1 MRCFVKP
8 SATRAVVQLSTFCL
22 ASVLFCAPGML
33 SSATENEAPLSPGI
47 TLVSGQQSKAILDEA
62 AQAWAQMGEIR
73 KRIVPPTFAAHDFVV
88 TRHGAVADGKSDCTQ
103 AIGDTIEECSK
114 AGGGRV
120 VVPPGNYLS
129 GPIQLKSNVDLYLA
143 KDATIHFSTDPAHY
157 LPVVLTRFEST
168 EVMNYS
174 PFIYALDQEN
184 IAITGEGTL
193 DGQASAG
200 EWYQWKKLDDD
211 VNQLLEMGNANVPVA
226 QRIFGAGHKLRPN
239 FVQPYRCKNLLIE
252 GIHLID
258 SPMWVLTPTLCT
270 NVTIRNVKV
279 DTQSKTR
286 YAPNTDGCDPDS
298 CTDVLIEDCVFNTG
312 DDCIAIKA
320 GRNRDGRRVN
330 VPCQN
335 IIVRDCKFEAGHGG
349 LTAGSETS
357 GGIRNVFVENCSF
370 DSKSLQMAFRLK
382 TNPVRGG
389 FIKNINIRDCT
400 VKAAQIGI
408 HVTMQ
413 YEGVSVG
420 ETVPDIGDIR
430 LQNVKFETLTS
441 SPLFVQGLSEKVKV
455 SNVIIA
461 DCTFPKTRKQSA
473 ITFADNVLVVD
484 TASLK

>member
-1 MRCFVKP
+1 MRCFLKP
-8 SATRAVVQLSTFCL
+8 SATRAVVHLSALSL
-22 ASVLFCAPGML
+22 ASVLFCGLGMP

-47 TLVSGQQSKAILDEA
+47 TLVSGQQSKAILDES
-62 AQAWAQMGEIR
+62 AQAWAQMNEIR
-73 KRIVPPTFAAHDFVV
+73 KRIVPPTFPAHDFVI

-129 GPIQLKSNVDLYLA
+129 GPIQLKSNVNLYLA

-174 PFIYALDQEN
+174 PFIYALGQEN

-252 GIHLID
+252 GIHIID

-270 NVTIRNVKV
+270 NVTIRNVTV
-279 DTQSKTR
+279 DTQGKKAR
-286 YAPNTDGCDPDS
+286 APNTDGCDPDS

-320 GRNRDGRRVN
+320 GRNRDGRRLN

-370 DSKSLQMAFRLK
+370 DSKSLQMAFRFK
-382 TNPVRGG
+382 TNPLRGG

-408 HVTMQ
+408 HITMQ
-413 YEGVSVG
+413 YEDVSVG
-420 ETVPDIGDIR
+420 ETIPDIRDIR
-430 LQNVKFETLTS
+430 IQNVKFETLTS
-441 SPLFVQGLSEKVKV
+441 APLFVQGLSDKVKV

-461 DCTFPKTRKQSA
+461 DCTFPKTRKQSE

-484 TASLK
+484 TAGLK

>member
-1 MRCFVKP
+1 MRCCVTL
-8 SATRAVVQLSTFCL
+8 SAPRAVAHLLTFSL
-22 ASVLFCAPGML
+22 AFVLFCGLGMS
-33 SSATENEAPLSPGI
+33 SSATENQAPLSPGI
-47 TLVSGQQSKAILDEA
+47 TLVSGQRSKAVLDES
-62 AQAWAQMGEIR
+62 AQAWTQVNEIR
-73 KRIVPPTFAAHDFVV
+73 KRIVPPAFPAHDFVI

-120 VVPPGNYLS
+120 VVPPGHYLS

-174 PFIYALDQEN
+174 PFIYALGQEN

-193 DGQASAG
+193 DGQASAAG
-200 EWYQWKKLDDD
+200 WYPWKKLVDD

-239 FVQPYRCKNLLIE
+239 FVAPYRCKNLLIE
-252 GIHLID
+252 GIHIID

-298 CTDVLIEDCVFNTG
+298 CTDVLIENCVFNTG

-320 GRNRDGRRVN
+320 GRNRDGRRLN

-335 IIVRDCKFEAGHGG
+335 LIVRDCKFEAGHGG

-370 DSKSLQMAFRLK
+370 NSKSLQMAFRFK
-382 TNPVRGG
+382 TNPLRGG
-389 FIKNINIRDCT
+389 FIQNINIRDCT

-408 HVTMQ
+408 HITMQ
-413 YEGVSVG
+413 YEDVSVG
-420 ETVPDIGDIR
+420 ETIPDIRDIR
-430 LQNVKFETLTS
+430 IQNVKFETLTS
-441 SPLFVQGLSEKVKV
+441 APLFVQGLSEKVQV
-455 SNVIIA
+455 SNVIVAGCI
-461 DCTFPKTRKQSA
+461 FPNTKKQSE
-473 ITFADNVLVVD
+473 ITFSDNVLAVD
-484 TASLK
+484 TTGLK